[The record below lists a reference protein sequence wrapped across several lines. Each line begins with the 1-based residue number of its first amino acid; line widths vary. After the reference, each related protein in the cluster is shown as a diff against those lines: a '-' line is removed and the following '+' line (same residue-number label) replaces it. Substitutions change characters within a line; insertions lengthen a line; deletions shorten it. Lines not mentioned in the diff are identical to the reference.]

1 MADLVLGLDLGTSC
15 SKVVIS
21 DQLANKSYAVEFR
34 PGLRGIDKF
43 LLPTRFAAHESGASL
58 EAEKLGPTRLNL
70 KLALVD
76 AIQSGQPVDNHV
88 VDLAVYFALVLR
100 ESFKWFD
107 SRLGQSY
114 RDRDICWSLNLGYPG
129 KQVAPGSLR
138 DSLLAAG
145 TAACKSLA
153 GNKPISHRA
162 LADAL
167 NGCTVADITKPV
179 IERERIGLY
188 PEIAAQLAGYVKSPY
203 HETGPLLLV
212 DVGAGT
218 LDVST
223 LILHTAEGDDV
234 CSFHFCEVA
243 LMGAYRLF
251 QHRIREL
258 TGVIPGQVR
267 DASPADCDPSIP
279 IPNRL
284 ADYLLPNA
292 SVAPH
297 VKSAFQKINE
307 EFAAACRSVCL
318 RNIVAFKSACQE
330 VHANGRAY
338 NPFRKNLPFILS
350 GGGSRL
356 DFYHQVLGDGFEQS
370 LVPYTPWEL
379 DSSRRTSLG
388 QGLRRITFDLPRNF
402 VSSGVTLQDFDR
414 LSVAYGL
421 AYGAENLMRITAAM
435 PG

>member
-1 MADLVLGLDLGTSC
+1 M
-15 SKVVIS
+15 
-21 DQLANKSYAVEFR
+21 
-34 PGLRGIDKF
+34 
-43 LLPTRFAAHESGASL
+43 
-58 EAEKLGPTRLNL
+58 
-70 KLALVD
+70 D

-88 VDLAVYFALVLR
+88 VDLSVYFALVLR

-129 KQVAPGSLR
+129 KQVVPGSLR

-167 NGCTVADITKPV
+167 NGRSVADGTKPLV
-179 IERERIGLY
+179 EPERIGLY

-251 QHRIREL
+251 QHRIKEL
-258 TGVIPGQVR
+258 TRIIPGQMR
-267 DASPADCDPSIP
+267 DFSPADLDPSIP

-292 SVAPH
+292 SVVPK

-307 EFAAACRSVCL
+307 EFASACRSVCL
-318 RNIVAFKSACQE
+318 RNIIAFKSACQD
-330 VHANGRAY
+330 VHASGRAY

-370 LVPYTPWEL
+370 LVPYTPWDLE
-379 DSSRRTSLG
+379 SSRRTSLG

-421 AYGAENLMRITAAM
+421 AYGAENLMRITARC
-435 PG
+435 